1 MKGEILFMKD
11 ILVVD
16 CQYDFIDG
24 TLACAHSEEAVKNII
39 AFINANPDARVFYS
53 ADNHSSSHCSYIPNG
68 GTWPVHCQAGTH
80 GAELHAS
87 LFTDITNP
95 AQRPTEANTYYKG
108 ENDSVEEYSAF
119 NAKNKA
125 GRKLNEELGQDVI
138 VCGIASEFC
147 VRESVL
153 ALKDSGRKVEVP
165 EAMLAWVD
173 AEGHKKNIAELSAM
187 GVKVA

>member
-1 MKGEILFMKD
+1 MKD

-16 CQYDFIDG
+16 CQYDFING

-39 AFINANPDARVFYS
+39 NYINANPSARVFYS
-53 ADNHSSSHCSYIPNG
+53 ADNHSIHHCSYIPNG

-80 GAELHAS
+80 GAELHEAF
-87 LFTDITNP
+87 FTDIRNP
-95 AQRPTEANTYYKG
+95 AQRPNVSNTYYKG

-119 NAKNKA
+119 SAKNNA
-125 GRKLNEELGQDVI
+125 GRELNQDISNDVL

-153 ALKDSGRKVEVP
+153 ALKASGRKIEVP
-165 EAMLAWVD
+165 EEMLAWVD
-173 AEGHKKNIAELSAM
+173 EAGHRKNLAELSAM